1 MDSQSSS
8 AQTTAQ
14 SDNRNV
20 LGQGALQAQGGST
33 VVQADNRAN
42 YQTDNRANYQTDN
55 RANYQT
61 DNSTS
66 NSTTISYALDGEVA
80 NRAILSA
87 SDNLGASLDFASGNM
102 TKGYGFG
109 GQALDFASRNMTKGY
124 GFGGQALDF
133 ASGAMTKS
141 YGFSGQ
147 ALAAVIQGENRA
159 LDSVA
164 QSNDLVKNAYAD
176 AKGRGAL
183 TDKIT
188 IGAIAMAGLVA
199 FAALKGKA

>member
-42 YQTDNRANYQTDN
+42 YQTDN
-55 RANYQT
+55 
-61 DNSTS
+61 STS
-66 NSTTISYALDGEVA
+66 NSTTISYALDGDVA
-80 NRAILSA
+80 NRAIRSA
-87 SDNLGASLDFASGNM
+87 SDNLGAS
-102 TKGYGFG
+102 
-109 GQALDFASRNMTKGY
+109 
-124 GFGGQALDF
+124 LDF

>member
-42 YQTDNRANYQTDN
+42 YQTDN
-55 RANYQT
+55 
-61 DNSTS
+61 STS

-80 NRAILSA
+80 NRAIRSA
-87 SDNLGASLDFASGNM
+87 SDNLGASLDFASG
-102 TKGYGFG
+102 
-109 GQALDFASRNMTKGY
+109 NMTKGY